1 MKCFLTKL
9 TVLFVFLF
17 MAQATMAQVAQ
28 VTGKVSD
35 PTGDPLAG
43 VSVYISSDNNLG
55 TTTKANGTFSLKV
68 PKAKGKKLVFS
79 FIGFSKKT
87 VALTGRNQ
95 RLEIVM
101 SPDLMNL
108 NEVVVTGTGSIAT
121 KKQIGASISMLNKK
135 QLGNLNNVVSVGA
148 ALQGKIAG
156 AYVTR
161 NSGNPSGGISI
172 RLRGAST
179 LTGSSDPLYIVD
191 GVIVNNES
199 SQLINLGGYSQN
211 RLVDL
216 DPDNID
222 HIVVLKG
229 AAAAAIYGSRAS
241 NGVVLIYTKQ
251 GKTGAPN
258 ITFSTGV
265 NINQLRKPFP
275 YNTAQ
280 LKWENGVAVPAKR
293 YNYQDEIFHTAFG
306 YHNSVNISGGT
317 KNTKY
322 YMSASQLKNG
332 GIVRNTDFGRKNL
345 NIRID
350 QVLSKWAK
358 VSVGSIV
365 SYNKSND
372 MPNGKNYGP
381 LVSLLFADNT
391 KNPAPDKYGKY
402 PNIGWMA
409 NPYEA
414 INRIKA
420 TTTNRRNVSDIQ
432 FHLTPI
438 KGLRINYVLGYDYTY
453 SVGLLFI
460 PKGFN
465 TVPDG
470 ISQKNTLSTTMINS
484 DLNLSYKLDLNEFIS
499 LTTGI
504 GSSYQY
510 EENNVFGVTN
520 DKVGAMDN
528 VIITDPSSA
537 VSGRDYRSKASYW
550 GNYIQESFSF
560 KNKIFLTAAAR
571 IDGASTFGENQ
582 RNQVYGKFSGSYSIS
597 DENYWK
603 NIFGTT
609 FDYFRIRA
617 AWGQS
622 GNLTAL
628 DPFQIYTNYNTLNY
642 MGDIGFIPSTMQG
655 NPNLKPERQVEYES
669 GFDFSMFKNRFGGE
683 FTYYH
688 QSITDL
694 LVNRPLSPSTG
705 YVSQFTNVGTM
716 QNKGIEILIRGIPI
730 QKSNFSWEVSGT
742 YSRNNNITPFIE
754 GGKVSLGMFGTSVA
768 ISGQPLGVF
777 YGTYFATKSD
787 GSMLLNSKG
796 FVQKAR
802 GHYNYVKNTFG
813 QSMPVPV
820 QDYDKN
826 GQPTG
831 TTLRKVIG
839 DPNPKF
845 IASVINTLNYK
856 HFSLR
861 VQVDVVHGNQVMNWN
876 KRMGYLFQGGAPQ
889 GLELTGKIPKGS
901 SRPNFF
907 IFQSFIE
914 DGSYVKVRD
923 VSLSYDL
930 KIKKTKSFLKSI
942 RFSLDG
948 SNLLS
953 FDRYSG
959 PDPEVNTDGQS
970 NGVRGQDMAN
980 VPIPRTFRFGMSFR
994 FK

>member
-1 MKCFLTKL
+1 MKYFITKSI
-9 TVLFVFLF
+9 VLFAFLF
-17 MAQATMAQVAQ
+17 LAQVAMAQ
-28 VTGKVSD
+28 IAKVTGKVSD
-35 PTGDPLAG
+35 PTGESLVG
-43 VSVYISSDNNLG
+43 VSVYIYSDNSLG
-55 TTTKANGTFSLKV
+55 TTTEVNGTFSLIV

-79 FIGFSKKT
+79 FMGFSRQT
-87 VALTGRNQ
+87 VILTGNNQ
-95 RLEIVM
+95 HLEIKM
-101 SPDLMNL
+101 TPDLLNL
-108 NEVVVTGTGSIAT
+108 NEVVVTGTGGIVT
-121 KKQIGASISMLNKK
+121 KKQIGASISMLNKR

-161 NSGNPSGGISI
+161 NSGSPSGGISI

-179 LTGSSDPLYIVD
+179 LTGSSSPLYIIN

-199 SQLINLGGYSQN
+199 SQLTNLGGYSEN
-211 RLVDL
+211 RLVDIN
-216 DPDNID
+216 PNNIS
-222 HIVVLKG
+222 HIVILKG

-251 GKTGAPN
+251 GKIGAPN
-258 ITFSTGV
+258 ITFSTSV
-265 NINQLRKPFP
+265 NINQLRKAFP
-275 YNTAQ
+275 YNSAQ

-306 YHNSVNISGGT
+306 YHNSVSISGGT

-322 YMSASQLKNG
+322 YLAASQLKNG
-332 GIVRNTDFGRKNL
+332 GIERNTAFGRQNINL
-345 NIRID
+345 NIN

-358 VSVGSIV
+358 VSVGSII
-365 SYNKSND
+365 SYDKSND
-372 MPNGKNYGP
+372 MPNGKSYGP

-391 KNPAPDKYGKY
+391 INPAPNKYGKY
-402 PNIGWMA
+402 PNIGWMV
-409 NPYEA
+409 NPIEA

-420 TTTNRRNVSDIQ
+420 TTTNRRNISDIQ
-432 FHLTPI
+432 FHLTPM
-438 KGLRINYVLGYDYTY
+438 KGLRVNYVFGYDYSY

-470 ISQKNTLSTTMINS
+470 MSQKNTLSTIMNNS
-484 DLNLSYKLDLNEFIS
+484 NLNLSYKFNLNEFVS

-504 GSSYQY
+504 GNSYQY

-571 IDGASTFGENQ
+571 VDGASTFGENE
-582 RNQVYGKFSGSYSIS
+582 RNQLYAKFSGSYSIS
-597 DENYWK
+597 DEHYWK
-603 NIFGTT
+603 NIFGTL
-609 FDYFRIRA
+609 FDYFRVRA
-617 AWGQS
+617 AWGQA

-628 DPFQIYTNYNTLNY
+628 KPFQIYTNYNILNY
-642 MGDIGFIPSTMQG
+642 MGDIGFVPSTVQG
-655 NPNLKPERQVEYES
+655 NPNLKPERQVEYEF
-669 GFDFSMFKNRFGGE
+669 GFDFSMFKNRLGGE

-705 YVSQFTNVGTM
+705 YASQFTNVGTM

-730 QKSNFSWEVSGT
+730 QKSNFSWKVSST
-742 YSRNNNITPFIE
+742 YSRNNNRTLFIE
-754 GGKVSLGMFGTSVA
+754 GEKVSLGMFGTSVA
-768 ISGQPLGVF
+768 ISGQPIGVF
-777 YGTYFATKSD
+777 YGTYFATKPD
-787 GSMLLNSKG
+787 GSLLLDSKG
-796 FVQKAR
+796 FVQEAR
-802 GHYNYVKNTFG
+802 GHYKYVKNTYG

-820 QDYDKN
+820 QDYGPN

-839 DPNPKF
+839 NPNPKF

-856 HFSLR
+856 RFSLR
-861 VQVDVVHGNQVMNWN
+861 VQLDVVHGNQVMDWD
-876 KRMGYLFQGGAPQ
+876 KRMGDLFPGGAPQ
-889 GLELTGKIPKGS
+889 GLELTGQIPKGS

-914 DGSYVKVRD
+914 DGSYVKIRD
-923 VSLSYDL
+923 VYLSYDL
-930 KIKKTKSFLKSI
+930 RIKNTKSFLKSI

-948 SNLLS
+948 SNLVS
-953 FDRYSG
+953 FDHYPG

-980 VPIPRTFRFGMSFR
+980 IPIPMSFKFGMFFRFR
-994 FK
+994 